1 VRSSAPA
8 APCFPADRGPIDA
21 QGDRTLS
28 VPALF
33 RLPGPLAKIYFCT
46 VITFCS
52 LYAAQPI
59 QPVFQHEFSLSSMQ
73 AILFTTLMMLPLGFA
88 PMFYG
93 VLLESL
99 SARLIVRTAILLLG
113 VLELVFS
120 LTDNYV
126 LLLSIR
132 GFQGMA
138 IPAILTSLV
147 SYISFTAP
155 REDIQAAIARYIA
168 ATILG
173 GFLGRFLSG
182 LFTDLFGWRFFFF
195 LLGVLLIWGFFLLRT
210 LEKDANLEYSRPRFG
225 EVAELVRQPQYL
237 WLYLT
242 IFSVFFVFAGL
253 LNFLPFELKAINPSF
268 RETGIGFMYFG
279 YVMGILVSLNVRR
292 MISLFGSETRV
303 ALTGLFLY
311 IVGICGFMI
320 KDHRAM
326 FIAMFIFCT
335 GMFMAHSLLSGYVNT
350 LAKSKKGIANGV
362 YISFYYLGGTI
373 GSFAPGVLYEHF
385 GWQVFLYSLILVVC
399 GAIYCLR
406 RLQCSAALLEAKL
419 SAKAHGTEIRLS
431 SSMDKREDV

>member
-1 VRSSAPA
+1 MSILASLRVH
-8 APCFPADRGPIDA
+8 G
-21 QGDRTLS
+21 TLT
-28 VPALF
+28 
-33 RLPGPLAKIYFCT
+33 KIYFCT

-59 QPVFQHEFSLSSMQ
+59 QPVFQHEFALTSLQ

-88 PMFYG
+88 PLFYG

-113 VLELVFS
+113 LLELLFS
-120 LTDNYV
+120 VTNNYV
-126 LLLSIR
+126 LLLILR
-132 GFQGMA
+132 GLQGLV

-155 REDIQAAIARYIA
+155 REDVQSAVARYIA

-195 LLGVLLIWGFFLLRT
+195 FLGLLLLWGFFLLRT
-210 LEKDANLEYSRPRFG
+210 LEKDANLAYSRPTVA
-225 EVAELVRQPQYL
+225 EVTELVRQPQFF
-237 WLYLT
+237 WLYCT

-253 LNFLPFELKAINPSF
+253 LNFLPFQLKAINPSF

-292 MISLFGSETRV
+292 LISLFGSETKV
-303 ALTGLFLY
+303 AMAGLFLY
-311 IVGICGFMI
+311 IAGILGFMLP
-320 KDHRAM
+320 DHRAM
-326 FIAMFIFCT
+326 FFAMFVFCT
-335 GMFMAHSLLSGYVNT
+335 GMFMAHSLLSGYINT

-362 YISFYYLGGTI
+362 YISFYYLGGTL
-373 GSFAPGVLYEHF
+373 GSFAPGVFYEHF
-385 GWQVFLYSLILVVC
+385 GWKVFLGSLILMVFGAMVC
-399 GAIYCLR
+399 LQRLR
-406 RLQCSAALLEAKL
+406 WTVARV
-419 SAKAHGTEIRLS
+419 
-431 SSMDKREDV
+431 DVAETCV

>member
-1 VRSSAPA
+1 VSILASLRAH
-8 APCFPADRGPIDA
+8 G
-21 QGDRTLS
+21 TLT
-28 VPALF
+28 
-33 RLPGPLAKIYFCT
+33 KIYFCT

-59 QPVFQHEFSLSSMQ
+59 QPVFQHEFALTSLQ

-88 PMFYG
+88 PLFYG

-113 VLELVFS
+113 VLELLFS
-120 LTDNYV
+120 VIDNYV
-126 LLLSIR
+126 LLLILR
-132 GFQGMA
+132 GLQGLV

-155 REDIQAAIARYIA
+155 REDVQSAVARYIA

-195 LLGVLLIWGFFLLRT
+195 FLGLLLLWGFFLLRT
-210 LEKDANLEYSRPRFG
+210 LEKDANLAYSRPTVA
-225 EVAELVRQPQYL
+225 EVTELVRQPQFF
-237 WLYLT
+237 WLYCT

-253 LNFLPFELKAINPSF
+253 LNFLPFQLKAINPSF

-292 MISLFGSETRV
+292 LISLFGSETKV
-303 ALTGLFLY
+303 AMAGLFLY
-311 IVGICGFMI
+311 IAGILGFMLP
-320 KDHRAM
+320 DHRAM
-326 FIAMFIFCT
+326 FFAMFVFCT
-335 GMFMAHSLLSGYVNT
+335 GMFMAHSLLSGYINT

-362 YISFYYLGGTI
+362 YISFYYLGGTL
-373 GSFAPGVLYEHF
+373 GSFAPGIFYEHF
-385 GWQVFLYSLILVVC
+385 GWKVFLGSLILMVFGAMVC
-399 GAIYCLR
+399 LQRLR
-406 RLQCSAALLEAKL
+406 WTVARVEAAE
-419 SAKAHGTEIRLS
+419 T
-431 SSMDKREDV
+431 

>member
-1 VRSSAPA
+1 MSILASLRAH
-8 APCFPADRGPIDA
+8 G
-21 QGDRTLS
+21 TLT
-28 VPALF
+28 
-33 RLPGPLAKIYFCT
+33 KIYFCT

-59 QPVFQHEFSLSSMQ
+59 QPVFQHEFALTSLQ

-88 PMFYG
+88 PLFYG

-113 VLELVFS
+113 LLELLFS
-120 LTDNYV
+120 VTDNYV
-126 LLLSIR
+126 LLLILR
-132 GFQGMA
+132 GLQGLV

-155 REDIQAAIARYIA
+155 REDVQSAVARYIA

-195 LLGVLLIWGFFLLRT
+195 FLGLLLLWGFFLLRT
-210 LEKDANLEYSRPRFG
+210 LEKDANLAYSRPTVA
-225 EVAELVRQPQYL
+225 EVTELVRQPQFF
-237 WLYLT
+237 WLYCT

-253 LNFLPFELKAINPSF
+253 LNFLPFQLKAINPSF

-292 MISLFGSETRV
+292 LISLFGSETKV
-303 ALTGLFLY
+303 AMAGLFLY
-311 IVGICGFMI
+311 IAGILGFMLP
-320 KDHRAM
+320 DHRAM
-326 FIAMFIFCT
+326 FFAMFVFCT
-335 GMFMAHSLLSGYVNT
+335 GMFMAHSLLSGYINT

-362 YISFYYLGGTI
+362 YISFYYLGGTL
-373 GSFAPGVLYEHF
+373 GSFAPGVFYEHF
-385 GWQVFLYSLILVVC
+385 GWKVFLGSLILMVFGAMVC
-399 GAIYCLR
+399 LQRLR
-406 RLQCSAALLEAKL
+406 WTVARVEAAE
-419 SAKAHGTEIRLS
+419 T
-431 SSMDKREDV
+431 

>member
-1 VRSSAPA
+1 MSILASLRVH
-8 APCFPADRGPIDA
+8 G
-21 QGDRTLS
+21 T
-28 VPALF
+28 
-33 RLPGPLAKIYFCT
+33 LAKIYFCT

-59 QPVFQHEFSLSSMQ
+59 QPVFQHEFALTSLQ

-88 PMFYG
+88 PLFYG

-113 VLELVFS
+113 VLELIFS
-120 LTDNYV
+120 MTNNYV
-126 LLLSIR
+126 LLLILR
-132 GFQGMA
+132 GLQGLV

-155 REDIQAAIARYIA
+155 REDVQAAVARYIA

-195 LLGVLLIWGFFLLRT
+195 FLGLLLLWGFFLLRT
-210 LEKDANLEYSRPRFG
+210 LEKDANLEYSRPTFG
-225 EVAELVRQPQYL
+225 EVAELVRQPQFF
-237 WLYLT
+237 WLYCT

-253 LNFLPFELKAINPSF
+253 LNFLPFQLKAINPSF

-292 MISLFGSETRV
+292 LISLFGSETKV
-303 ALTGLFLY
+303 AMAGLLLY
-311 IVGICGFMI
+311 IVGILGFMLA
-320 KDHRAM
+320 DHRAM
-326 FIAMFIFCT
+326 FFAMFVFCT
-335 GMFMAHSLLSGYVNT
+335 GMFMAHSLLSGYINT

-362 YISFYYLGGTI
+362 YISFYYLGGTL
-373 GSFAPGVLYEHF
+373 GSFAPGVFYEHF
-385 GWQVFLYSLILVVC
+385 GWKVFLVSLIVMVF
-399 GAIYCLR
+399 GAMLCLQ
-406 RLQCSAALLEAKL
+406 RLRWTVARAASAA
-419 SAKAHGTEIRLS
+419 
-431 SSMDKREDV
+431 

>member
-1 VRSSAPA
+1 LPDNRES
-8 APCFPADRGPIDA
+8 PAD
-21 QGDRTLS
+21 QGDLTLS
-28 VPALF
+28 VLASL
-33 RLPGPLAKIYFCT
+33 RLNGTLPKIYFCT

-59 QPVFQHEFSLSSMQ
+59 QPVFQHEFSLTSLQ

-120 LTDNYV
+120 LTNNY
-126 LLLSIR
+126 LLLLFLR
-132 GFQGMA
+132 GLQGMV

-155 REDIQAAIARYIA
+155 REDVQSAIARYIA

-173 GFLGRFLSG
+173 GFLGRFFSG
-182 LFTDLFGWRFFFF
+182 LCTDLFGWRFFFF
-195 LLGVLLIWGFFLLRT
+195 VLGLLLIWGFFLLRT
-210 LEKDANLEYSRPRFG
+210 LEKDANLEYTRPKLG
-225 EVAELVRQPQYL
+225 EVAELVRQPQFF
-237 WLYLT
+237 WLYCT

-292 MISLFGSETRV
+292 LISLFGSETRV
-303 ALTGLFLY
+303 AMAGLFLY
-311 IVGICGFMI
+311 IIGICGFMI
-320 KDHRAM
+320 PDHRAM
-326 FIAMFIFCT
+326 FLAMFVFCT
-335 GMFMAHSLLSGYVNT
+335 GMFMAHSLLSGFINT

-385 GWQVFLYSLILVVC
+385 GWKVFLYSLILVVC
-399 GAIYCLR
+399 GALYCLR
-406 RLQCSAALLEAKL
+406 RLQQAAAAAHVAENGAKD
-419 SAKAHGTEIRLS
+419 RF
-431 SSMDKREDV
+431 

>member
-1 VRSSAPA
+1 MSILASLRAH
-8 APCFPADRGPIDA
+8 G
-21 QGDRTLS
+21 TLT
-28 VPALF
+28 
-33 RLPGPLAKIYFCT
+33 KIYFCT

-59 QPVFQHEFSLSSMQ
+59 QPVFQHEFALTSLQ

-88 PMFYG
+88 PLFYG

-113 VLELVFS
+113 LLELLFS
-120 LTDNYV
+120 VTDNYV
-126 LLLSIR
+126 LLLILR
-132 GFQGMA
+132 GLQGLV

-155 REDIQAAIARYIA
+155 REDVQSAVARYIA

-195 LLGVLLIWGFFLLRT
+195 FLGLLLLWGFFLLRT
-210 LEKDANLEYSRPRFG
+210 LEKDANLAYSRPTVA
-225 EVAELVRQPQYL
+225 EVTELVRQPQFF
-237 WLYLT
+237 WLYCT

-253 LNFLPFELKAINPSF
+253 LNFLPFQLKAINPSF

-292 MISLFGSETRV
+292 LISLFGSETKV
-303 ALTGLFLY
+303 ALAGLFLY
-311 IVGICGFMI
+311 IAGILGFMLP
-320 KDHRAM
+320 DHRAM
-326 FIAMFIFCT
+326 FFAMFVFCT
-335 GMFMAHSLLSGYVNT
+335 GMFMAHSLLSGYINT

-362 YISFYYLGGTI
+362 YISFYYLGGTL
-373 GSFAPGVLYEHF
+373 GSFAPGVFYEHF
-385 GWQVFLYSLILVVC
+385 GWKVFLGSLILMVFGAMVC
-399 GAIYCLR
+399 LQRLR
-406 RLQCSAALLEAKL
+406 WTVARVEAAE
-419 SAKAHGTEIRLS
+419 T
-431 SSMDKREDV
+431 

>member
-1 VRSSAPA
+1 MSILASLRVH
-8 APCFPADRGPIDA
+8 G
-21 QGDRTLS
+21 TLT
-28 VPALF
+28 
-33 RLPGPLAKIYFCT
+33 KIYFCT

-59 QPVFQHEFSLSSMQ
+59 QPVFQHEFALTSLQ

-88 PMFYG
+88 PLFYG

-113 VLELVFS
+113 LLELLFS
-120 LTDNYV
+120 VTDNYV
-126 LLLSIR
+126 LLLILR
-132 GFQGMA
+132 GLQGLV

-155 REDIQAAIARYIA
+155 REDVQSAVARYIA

-195 LLGVLLIWGFFLLRT
+195 FLGLLLLWGFFLLRT
-210 LEKDANLEYSRPRFG
+210 LEKDANLAYSRPTVA
-225 EVAELVRQPQYL
+225 EVTELVRQPQFF
-237 WLYLT
+237 WLYCT

-253 LNFLPFELKAINPSF
+253 LNFLPFQLKAINPSF

-292 MISLFGSETRV
+292 LISLFGSETKV
-303 ALTGLFLY
+303 AMAGLFLY
-311 IVGICGFMI
+311 IAGILGFMLP
-320 KDHRAM
+320 DHRAM
-326 FIAMFIFCT
+326 FFAMFVFCT
-335 GMFMAHSLLSGYVNT
+335 GMFMAHSLLSGYINT

-362 YISFYYLGGTI
+362 YISFYYLGGTL
-373 GSFAPGVLYEHF
+373 GSFAPGVFYEHF
-385 GWQVFLYSLILVVC
+385 GWKVFLGSLILMVFGAMVC
-399 GAIYCLR
+399 LQRLR
-406 RLQCSAALLEAKL
+406 WTVARVEAAE
-419 SAKAHGTEIRLS
+419 T
-431 SSMDKREDV
+431 

>member
-1 VRSSAPA
+1 MSVATSLIP
-8 APCFPADRGPIDA
+8 RGPL
-21 QGDRTLS
+21 T
-28 VPALF
+28 
-33 RLPGPLAKIYFCT
+33 KIYFCT
-46 VITFCS
+46 VVTFCS

-59 QPVFQHEFSLSSMQ
+59 QPVFQHEFGLSAFQ

-120 LTDNYV
+120 LTSNYV
-126 LLLSIR
+126 VLLSLR
-132 GFQGMA
+132 GLQGMA

-155 REDIQAAIARYIA
+155 REDIQAAVARYIA

-195 LLGVLLIWGFFLLRT
+195 VLGLMLIWGFFLLRT
-210 LEKDANLEYSRPRFG
+210 LEKDANLEYSRPRMA
-225 EVAELVRQPQYL
+225 EVAELIRQPRFL
-237 WLYLT
+237 WLYLA

-253 LNFLPFELKAINPSF
+253 LNFLPFRLKGINPAF

-292 MISLFGSETRV
+292 LISLFGSEARV
-303 ALTGLFLY
+303 AMAGLFLY
-311 IVGICGFMI
+311 LVGIAGFMVA
-320 KDHRAM
+320 DHRAM
-326 FIAMFIFCT
+326 FLAMFVFCT
-335 GMFMAHSLLSGYVNT
+335 GMFMAHSLLSGYINS

-373 GSFAPGVLYEHF
+373 GSFAPGALYEHF
-385 GWQVFLYSLILVVC
+385 GWRVFLASLMVVVC
-399 GAIYCLR
+399 AAMFCLR
-406 RLQCSAALLEAKL
+406 QLQRTVRLTTGE
-419 SAKAHGTEIRLS
+419 
-431 SSMDKREDV
+431 

>member
-1 VRSSAPA
+1 
-8 APCFPADRGPIDA
+8 
-21 QGDRTLS
+21 LS
-28 VPALF
+28 VLAAF
-33 RLPGPLAKIYFCT
+33 RFHGTLTKIYFCT

-59 QPVFQHEFSLSSMQ
+59 QPVFQQEFSLSSLQ

-120 LTDNYV
+120 LTDNY
-126 LLLSIR
+126 LLLLALR
-132 GFQGMA
+132 GLQGMV

-147 SYISFTAP
+147 SYISFTAT
-155 REDIQAAIARYIA
+155 REDVQTAVARYIA

-195 LLGVLLIWGFFLLRT
+195 LLGLLLIWGFFLLRT
-210 LEKDANLEYSRPRFG
+210 LEKDANLEYSRPKFA
-225 EVAELVRQPQYL
+225 EVTELVRQPQFF
-237 WLYLT
+237 WLYCT
-242 IFSVFFVFAGL
+242 IFAVFFVFAGL
-253 LNFLPFELKAINPSF
+253 LNLLPFQLKAINPAF

-303 ALTGLFLY
+303 AMAGLFLY
-311 IVGICGFMI
+311 IIGIGGFMI
-320 KDHRAM
+320 PDHRAM
-326 FIAMFIFCT
+326 FIAMFVFCT
-335 GMFMAHSLLSGYVNT
+335 GMFMAHSLLSGYINT
-350 LAKSKKGIANGV
+350 LARSKKGIANGV

-385 GWQVFLYSLILVVC
+385 GWKFFLLSLMLMVG
-399 GAIYCLR
+399 GAIGCLL
-406 RLQCSAALLEAKL
+406 RLQRAAAMLMAN
-419 SAKAHGTEIRLS
+419 
-431 SSMDKREDV
+431 EDEGGRP

>member
-1 VRSSAPA
+1 MPVLAP
-8 APCFPADRGPIDA
+8 PRVNI
-21 QGDRTLS
+21 TLT
-28 VPALF
+28 
-33 RLPGPLAKIYFCT
+33 KIYFCT

-59 QPVFQHEFSLSSMQ
+59 QPVFQQEFSLSSLQ

-120 LTDNYV
+120 LTNNY
-126 LLLSIR
+126 LLLLIIR
-132 GFQGMA
+132 GLQGMA

-155 REDIQAAIARYIA
+155 REDIQAAVARYIA

-195 LLGVLLIWGFFLLRT
+195 LLGVLLLWGCYLLRT
-210 LEKDANLEYSRPRFG
+210 LEKDANLEYSRPRMG
-225 EVAELVRQPQYL
+225 EVTEVLRQPRFF
-237 WLYLT
+237 WLYCT

-292 MISLFGSETRV
+292 MINVFGSETRV
-303 ALTGLFLY
+303 ALSGLFLY

-320 KDHRAM
+320 PDHRAM
-326 FIAMFIFCT
+326 FLAMFVFCT

-350 LAKSKKGIANGV
+350 LARSKKAIANGI

-373 GSFAPGVLYEHF
+373 GSFAPGIIYEHF
-385 GWQVFLYSLILVVC
+385 GWRIFLYSLIVMVC
-399 GAIYCLR
+399 GAILCIR
-406 RLQCSAALLEAKL
+406 RLRHAVARHQLVSTDEEI
-419 SAKAHGTEIRLS
+419 AHS
-431 SSMDKREDV
+431 

>member
-1 VRSSAPA
+1 MSV
-8 APCFPADRGPIDA
+8 
-21 QGDRTLS
+21 RTLLRQHS
-28 VPALF
+28 ILT
-33 RLPGPLAKIYFCT
+33 KIYFCT

-59 QPVFQHEFSLSSMQ
+59 QPVFQHEFALTSFQ

-99 SARLIVRTAILLLG
+99 SARLIVRTAVLLLG
-113 VLELVFS
+113 GLELVFS
-120 LTDNYV
+120 QTSNY
-126 LLLSIR
+126 LLLLILR
-132 GFQGMA
+132 GLQGMV

-155 REDIQAAIARYIA
+155 REDVQTAIARYIA

-182 LFTDLFGWRFFFF
+182 LCTDLFGWRFFFF
-195 LLGVLLIWGFFLLRT
+195 LLGALLLWAFFLLRT
-210 LEKDANLEYSRPRFG
+210 LEKDANLAYSRPKAA
-225 EVAELVRQPQYL
+225 EVMELIRQPQFF
-237 WLYLT
+237 WLYCT
-242 IFSVFFVFAGL
+242 IFAVFFVFAGL
-253 LNFLPFELKAINPSF
+253 LNFLPFQLKAINPAF

-292 MISLFGSETRV
+292 MISLFGSETKV
-303 ALTGLFLY
+303 AMSGLFLY

-320 KDHRAM
+320 PDHRAM
-326 FIAMFIFCT
+326 FLAMFVFCT
-335 GMFMAHSLLSGYVNT
+335 GMFMAHALLSGYVNT

-373 GSFAPGVLYEHF
+373 GSFAPGALYECC
-385 GWQVFLYSLILVVC
+385 GWKVFLASLIAVIC
-399 GAIYCLR
+399 GAMYCLR
-406 RLQCSAALLEAKL
+406 RLQQSAATVALEA
-419 SAKAHGTEIRLS
+419 A
-431 SSMDKREDV
+431 

>member
-1 VRSSAPA
+1 
-8 APCFPADRGPIDA
+8 
-21 QGDRTLS
+21 LS
-28 VPALF
+28 VLA
-33 RLPGPLAKIYFCT
+33 PLHLHGTLTKIYFCT

-59 QPVFQHEFSLSSMQ
+59 QPVFQHEFALTSFQ

-120 LTDNYV
+120 LTNNY
-126 LLLSIR
+126 LLLLLLR
-132 GFQGMA
+132 GLQGLA
-138 IPAILTSLV
+138 IPAILTSMV

-155 REDIQAAIARYIA
+155 RKDVQAAIARYIA

-182 LFTDLFGWRFFFF
+182 LFTDLFGWRVFFFV
-195 LLGVLLIWGFFLLRT
+195 LGLLLIWGYFLLRT
-210 LEKDANLEYSRPRFG
+210 LEKDANLEYSRPKFG
-225 EVAELVRQPQYL
+225 EVVELVRQPQFF
-237 WLYLT
+237 WLYCT

-253 LNFLPFELKAINPSF
+253 LNFLPFELKALNPSF

-292 MISLFGSETRV
+292 LISLFGSEIRV
-303 ALTGLFLY
+303 ALAGLFLY
-311 IVGICGFMI
+311 IIGICGFMI
-320 KDHRAM
+320 PDHRAM
-326 FIAMFIFCT
+326 FMAMFVFCT
-335 GMFMAHSLLSGYVNT
+335 GMFMVHSLLSGYINT
-350 LAKSKKGIANGV
+350 LAKNKKGIANGV
-362 YISFYYLGGTI
+362 YISLYSLGGTL

-385 GWQVFLYSLILVVC
+385 GWKVFLYCLILVVC
-399 GAIYCLR
+399 TAIFCLR
-406 RLQCSAALLEAKL
+406 QLQRSATAALHAAGDEGVR
-419 SAKAHGTEIRLS
+419 S
-431 SSMDKREDV
+431 

>member
-1 VRSSAPA
+1 MSVLAPL
-8 APCFPADRGPIDA
+8 RVNT
-21 QGDRTLS
+21 TLT
-28 VPALF
+28 
-33 RLPGPLAKIYFCT
+33 KIYFCT

-59 QPVFQHEFSLSSMQ
+59 QPVFRQEFDLTSLQ

-99 SARLIVRTAILLLG
+99 SARKIVRTALLLLG
-113 VLELVFS
+113 LLELVFCC
-120 LTDNYV
+120 TNNYV
-126 LLLSIR
+126 LLLVIR
-132 GFQGMA
+132 GLQGMA

-155 REDIQAAIARYIA
+155 REDVQSAVARYIA

-195 LLGVLLIWGFFLLRT
+195 LLGVLLLWGSYLLRT
-210 LEKDANLEYSRPRFG
+210 LEKDANLQYSRPRLG
-225 EVAELVRQPQYL
+225 EVVEVIRQPPFF

-253 LNFLPFELKAINPSF
+253 LNFLPFELKAINPAF

-292 MISLFGSETRV
+292 MINFFGSETRV
-303 ALTGLFLY
+303 ALSGLFLY
-311 IVGICGFMI
+311 ILGICGFMI
-320 KDHRAM
+320 PDHRTMFLAM
-326 FIAMFIFCT
+326 FVFCT
-335 GMFMAHSLLSGYVNT
+335 GMFMAHSLLSGLVNT
-350 LAKSKKGIANGV
+350 LSQKKKGIANGI
-362 YISFYYLGGTI
+362 YISFYYLGGTL
-373 GSFAPGVLYEHF
+373 GSFAPGIIYEHY
-385 GWQVFLYSLILVVC
+385 GWRSFLASLIVVVC
-399 GAIYCLR
+399 GAIFCIR
-406 RLQCSAALLEAKL
+406 RLQKAVAHPVSAQETA
-419 SAKAHGTEIRLS
+419 RL
-431 SSMDKREDV
+431 

>member
-1 VRSSAPA
+1 MSILA
-8 APCFPADRGPIDA
+8 ALRLHG
-21 QGDRTLS
+21 TLT
-28 VPALF
+28 
-33 RLPGPLAKIYFCT
+33 KIYFCT

-59 QPVFQHEFSLSSMQ
+59 QPVFQHEFSLSSLQ
-73 AILFTTLMMLPLGFA
+73 AILFTTLMMMPLGFA

-113 VLELVFS
+113 LLELVFS
-120 LTDNYV
+120 VTNNY
-126 LLLSIR
+126 LLLLILR
-132 GFQGMA
+132 GLQGLA

-147 SYISFTAP
+147 SYISFTAR
-155 REDIQAAIARYIA
+155 REDVAAAVARYIA

-195 LLGVLLIWGFFLLRT
+195 LLGLLLLWGFFLLRT
-210 LEKDANLEYSRPRFG
+210 LEKDANLEYSRPTVA
-225 EVAELVRQPQYL
+225 EVTELVRQPQFL
-237 WLYLT
+237 WLYCT

-253 LNFLPFELKAINPSF
+253 LNLLPFQLKAINPSF

-292 MISLFGSETRV
+292 LISLFGSETKV
-303 ALTGLFLY
+303 AMAGLFLY
-311 IVGICGFMI
+311 IVGILGFMVP
-320 KDHRAM
+320 DHRAM
-326 FIAMFIFCT
+326 FFAMFVFCT
-335 GMFMAHSLLSGYVNT
+335 GMFMAHSLLSGYINT

-373 GSFAPGVLYEHF
+373 GSFAPGVFYEHF
-385 GWQVFLYSLILVVC
+385 GWKVFLGSLILMVF
-399 GAIYCLR
+399 GAMFCLQ
-406 RLQCSAALLEAKL
+406 RLRWTVAQTEGSQECS
-419 SAKAHGTEIRLS
+419 
-431 SSMDKREDV
+431 